1 MITKTTRASLID
13 SVLQEQSLCKVI
25 AYLQSVTGR
34 SVIITDRLG
43 KVYANS
49 PDVKIESPDDLYLQI
64 PFQSRKRFYY
74 QAADN
79 TLYYYTGFT
88 DKDACILLVG
98 AEEDRIKDW
107 KKHLEKVSLAVKTY
121 ILLVKETEKAKN
133 QFTSKLIE
141 DILVRNVCNIKD
153 LIKQYNFY
161 SFDLNKLY
169 YVAIM
174 EPEPIPE
181 NKLKVLHAHTQDWL
195 KHNNLDII
203 CSIWNKRF
211 IVFVCPTH
219 FDQQTLEADLGWEKH
234 LSNIRRHQK
243 DILNF
248 FNISTSFGIGRKYPL
263 HELHRSYQEAMIAL
277 NISKLTGKKHFV
289 AHFLDLGLFSL
300 INFQDIKLLKR
311 FCFNL
316 FGELLQHDRAN
327 KWELLSALRALFNTN
342 FNVNEAA
349 QEVYVHPNTLR
360 YRIKKIEELTGM
372 KLERMEEKINL
383 FVAVNLYELLRIN
396 GLLDNASDDDSSA
409 APAPAEAEELHPFTG

>member
-121 ILLVKETEKAKN
+121 ILLVKETEKAKH

-141 DILVRNVCNIKD
+141 DILIRNV
-153 LIKQYNFY
+153 
-161 SFDLNKLY
+161 
-169 YVAIM
+169 
-174 EPEPIPE
+174 
-181 NKLKVLHAHTQDWL
+181 
-195 KHNNLDII
+195 
-203 CSIWNKRF
+203 
-211 IVFVCPTH
+211 
-219 FDQQTLEADLGWEKH
+219 
-234 LSNIRRHQK
+234 
-243 DILNF
+243 
-248 FNISTSFGIGRKYPL
+248 
-263 HELHRSYQEAMIAL
+263 
-277 NISKLTGKKHFV
+277 
-289 AHFLDLGLFSL
+289 
-300 INFQDIKLLKR
+300 
-311 FCFNL
+311 
-316 FGELLQHDRAN
+316 
-327 KWELLSALRALFNTN
+327 
-342 FNVNEAA
+342 
-349 QEVYVHPNTLR
+349 
-360 YRIKKIEELTGM
+360 
-372 KLERMEEKINL
+372 
-383 FVAVNLYELLRIN
+383 
-396 GLLDNASDDDSSA
+396 
-409 APAPAEAEELHPFTG
+409 